1 MTMLTWLVR
10 VGHSGFTPRF
20 LYVVRVKPLN
30 GPPPVQPGGAVQRP
44 QDMNQRF
51 PVTAAAL
58 LALVALAGCGSS
70 KPGSAPSSAVPSAP
84 VPASPAATSSP
95 ASAPGAQAA
104 GSIKVQDVSFVSA
117 DHGWALGS

>member
-30 GPPPVQPGGAVQRP
+30 GPPPVQPRGAVQRP

-51 PVTAAAL
+51 SVTAAAL
-58 LALVALAGCGSS
+58 LALGALAGCASS
-70 KPGSAPSSAVPSAP
+70 KPGSAPSSPVPSPPAT
-84 VPASPAATSSP
+84 ASPSAAASPP
-95 ASAPGAQAA
+95 ASAPPGAQAA
-104 GSIKVQDVSFVSA
+104 GSIKVQD
-117 DHGWALGS
+117 